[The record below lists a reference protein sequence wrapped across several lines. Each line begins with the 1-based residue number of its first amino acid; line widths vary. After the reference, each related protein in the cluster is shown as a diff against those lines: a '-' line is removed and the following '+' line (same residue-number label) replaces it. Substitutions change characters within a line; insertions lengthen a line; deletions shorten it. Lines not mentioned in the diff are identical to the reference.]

1 METLKQTST
10 INNSNNNS
18 MTNQTINSN
27 SKTMENQSETNLSKL
42 LSNIDGVTLI
52 KNKTVSKTPKQKLL
66 NSINKE
72 IEILNN
78 RDNLFL
84 KTFKKGDSYINIKG
98 ETEYYKNNR
107 IENRFHKN
115 PINNIVSFNL
125 KYKGMIIPI
134 NSNNQSFSCENNIE
148 TLINTYSKFYNQIE
162 KLDSNHSIFQLDLF
176 KSKSNK

>member
-84 KTFKKGDSYINIKG
+84 KTFKKGDSYINMKG
-98 ETEYYKNNR
+98 ETEYYKNDR

-125 KYKGMIIPI
+125 KYKGVPLKFLRNSLSWVAIP
-134 NSNNQSFSCENNIE
+134 
-148 TLINTYSKFYNQIE
+148 T
-162 KLDSNHSIFQLDLF
+162 
-176 KSKSNK
+176 

>member
-1 METLKQTST
+1 MSNSKNVISENQTKTDIEKLSEKLVSCNG
-10 INNSNNNS
+10 ISLIE
-18 MTNQTINSN
+18 NQTI
-27 SKTMENQSETNLSKL
+27 
-42 LSNIDGVTLI
+42 
-52 KNKTVSKTPKQKLL
+52 SKTPKNKIL